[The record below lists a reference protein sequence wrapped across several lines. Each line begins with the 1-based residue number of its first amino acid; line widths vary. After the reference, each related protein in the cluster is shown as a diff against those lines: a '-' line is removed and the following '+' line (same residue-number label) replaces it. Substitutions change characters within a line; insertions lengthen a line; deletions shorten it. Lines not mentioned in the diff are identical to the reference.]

1 MSLSVSYDT
10 DLIVPRIEE
19 EEHAERMI
27 VMIKKDLKCPRCGKT
42 LLRGYSMAVVAVT
55 CKCGAHIDIKRK
67 DDTQRTVDK

>member
-10 DLIVPRIEE
+10 DLIVPRIE

-42 LLRGYSMAVVAVT
+42 LLRGYSMAVLSVT
-55 CKCGAHIDIKRK
+55 CKCGCCTDLKHP
-67 DDTQRTVDK
+67 DKNGGKK

>member
-27 VMIKKDLKCPRCGKT
+27 EMIKKDLKCPRCGKT
-42 LLRGYSMAVVAVT
+42 LLRGYSMAVSSVT
-55 CKCGAHIDIKRK
+55 CKCGCCTDLKHP
-67 DDTQRTVDK
+67 DKNGGKK